1 LRVLVDVT
9 TDAGVIKPPRK
20 RILKTVIWSA
30 VIIIGL
36 PLLLLGVLA
45 PSLCRSS
52 ETANRVKCAS
62 NERQVGQALA
72 LFAAANNGRFPDTLE
87 EALIAQDIT
96 PEVFCCPS
104 SNDEKAPGATA
115 QEQAANLSKR
125 GHNSY
130 TYLGKGLTT
139 QSPAQ
144 TPLLYEILSNHDNDG
159 ANVLFVDGSVEW
171 FNKKGLPTVLSSATS
186 KPTD

>member
-1 LRVLVDVT
+1 MLVDVT
-9 TDAGVIKPPRK
+9 TDAGAIKPPRK

-87 EALIAQDIT
+87 EALIA
-96 PEVFCCPS
+96 
-104 SNDEKAPGATA
+104 
-115 QEQAANLSKR
+115 
-125 GHNSY
+125 
-130 TYLGKGLTT
+130 
-139 QSPAQ
+139 
-144 TPLLYEILSNHDNDG
+144 
-159 ANVLFVDGSVEW
+159 
-171 FNKKGLPTVLSSATS
+171 
-186 KPTD
+186 